1 MFFPPGEASPEEV
14 GIHPGVHQED
24 VTRFF
29 VGVCIFLYA
38 FSFQQLGVLSAT
50 LQASDKVV
58 PVLGEIVV
66 PWGSVFR
73 KSRAFS
79 KNA

>member
-1 MFFPPGEASPEEV
+1 MV
-14 GIHPGVHQED
+14 
-24 VTRFF
+24 
-29 VGVCIFLYA
+29 FLIYRHI
-38 FSFQQLGVLSAT
+38 
-50 LQASDKVV
+50 QASDKVV
-58 PVLGEIVV
+58 PVLGKIVV